1 MRQAEVIK
9 GCLKNDRKS
18 QYELYRMCYE
28 RFMVV
33 CERYQSDKMEAESV
47 LNTAFLKILS
57 NLDKYSNQFSLE
69 AWCRKII
76 INTNID
82 VYRKKK
88 RSDFIVLTAEYHHL
102 SDNSNSEKY
111 DHQEFEE
118 EQLLAMIGK
127 LPEAQSKIFNLFA
140 IDGYGHK
147 EISHLLGI
155 SEGTSKWYLH
165 KARKSLKELIASVR
179 LKKNN
184 PAYGK

>member
-33 CERYQSDKMEAESV
+33 CERYQSDKMEAESA
-47 LNTAFLKILS
+47 LNTSFLKILS
-57 NLDKYSNQFSLE
+57 NLDKYSHQFPLE

-82 VYRKKK
+82 IYRSKK
-88 RSDFIVLTAEYHHL
+88 RSDFIISTPDYHQFSEN
-102 SDNSNSEKY
+102 SDSLRY
-111 DHQEFEE
+111 DHHEFEAE
-118 EQLLAMIGK
+118 ELFAMISK
-127 LPEAQSKIFNLFA
+127 LPDGQSKVFNLFA

-147 EISHLLGI
+147 EISHMLDI

-165 KARKSLKELIASVR
+165 KARKSLKDLIESIR